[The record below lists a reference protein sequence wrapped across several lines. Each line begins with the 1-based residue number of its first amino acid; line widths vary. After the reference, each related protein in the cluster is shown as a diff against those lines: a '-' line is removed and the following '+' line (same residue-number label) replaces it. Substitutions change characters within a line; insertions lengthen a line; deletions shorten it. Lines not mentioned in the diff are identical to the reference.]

1 MALFNYQAVDIA
13 ELRKNNKLRTSNDK
27 ANFRYESQNRPQ
39 VCRKFKV
46 GLKSCGWFST
56 LLVATKLLTII

>member
-27 ANFRYESQNRPQ
+27 ANFRYESQI
-39 VCRKFKV
+39 
-46 GLKSCGWFST
+46 GLKLAASSRLASKVAAGFLPC
-56 LLVATKLLTII
+56 LLRPNS